1 MTDIR
6 VLELGTLIAGPFCGQ
21 LFGDMG
27 AEVIKIEPPGTG
39 DPMRAWGRGL
49 PVWWPVIARNKKSV
63 TLNLREPRGQDLL
76 KQLVA
81 QADVLIENF
90 RPGTLEKWGLDFEGL
105 SAVNER
111 LVMVRVSGFGQTGP
125 YARRAGYGSVGE
137 AMGGIR
143 YLAGDPD
150 RPPSR
155 VGLSIGDSLAAT
167 FACVGAL
174 AALHDRERSGKGQ
187 VVDSAIYEAVL
198 AVMESTV
205 PEYTQGGTIRERSG
219 AILPKTAPSNVYPTA
234 DGEMIVMGAN
244 QDSVF
249 ARLAEAMGQPGLA
262 TDPRYADHV
271 ARGEHQDELD
281 DAIAHWTATLEAD
294 ALLDTPRT
302 AWRALRA
309 HLPHAGDARRPALPG
324 PQCHHRRGASGVRAA
339 QDAERVPEDV
349 AHPGDGALAG
359 ARTRGAQRRGLQGPA
374 RSFRGGTRRA
384 RGGGDCL
391 RKSVSPVYAPRK
403 RIAANSN
410 VAVATC
416 APTIRTVSAER
427 CRASSAMISAFTA
440 ARSDFV
446 ASSSLAVATVDAV
459 GALTPTPS
467 NHSPASARARPRLP
481 RR

>member
-1 MTDIR
+1 MTGPLTDLR
-6 VLELGTLIAGPFCGQ
+6 VVELGTLIAGPFCGQ

-27 AEVIKIEPPGTG
+27 AEVIKVEPPGTG

-49 PVWWPVIARNKKSV
+49 PVWWPVIARNKKSI
-63 TLNLREPRGQDLL
+63 TLNLREPRGQELL
-76 KQLVA
+76 KALA
-81 QADVLIENF
+81 AHADVLIENF
-90 RPGTLEKWGLDFEGL
+90 RPGTLERWGLDYDAL

-174 AALHDRERSGKGQ
+174 AALHDRERTGKGQ

-249 ARLAEAMGQPGLA
+249 ARLAEAMGRPALA
-262 TDPRYADHV
+262 ADPRYADHV
-271 ARGEHQDELD
+271 ARGERQDELD
-281 DAIAHWTATLEAD
+281 EVIAGWTSTLEAD
-294 ALLDTPRT
+294 PLLDVLERHGVPAGRIF
-302 AWRALRA
+302 RAPEMLTD
-309 HLPHAGDARRPALPG
+309 PHFQARDAI
-324 PQCHHRRGASGVRAA
+324 V
-339 QDAERVPEDV
+339 DV
-349 AHPGDGALAG
+349 AHPLFE
-359 ARTRGAQRRGLQGPA
+359 RLKMQ
-374 RSFRGGTRRA
+374 
-384 RGGGDCL
+384 
-391 RKSVSPVYAPRK
+391 
-403 RIAANSN
+403 N
-410 VAVATC
+410 V
-416 APTIRTVSAER
+416 
-427 CRASSAMISAFTA
+427 F
-440 ARSDFV
+440 
-446 ASSSLAVATVDAV
+446 
-459 GALTPTPS
+459 
-467 NHSPASARARPRLP
+467 PRLSRTQGTVRWP
-481 RR
+481 GPELGAHNAEVYGGLLGLSGDELAALGAAGVV

>member
-1 MTDIR
+1 MTGPLTDIR
-6 VLELGTLIAGPFCGQ
+6 VVELGTLIAGPFCGQ

-27 AEVIKIEPPGTG
+27 AEVIKVEAPGTG

-63 TLNLREPRGQDLL
+63 TLNLRERRGQDLL
-76 KQLVA
+76 KELA
-81 QADVLIENF
+81 ARADVLIENF
-90 RPGTLEKWGLDFEGL
+90 RPGTLEKWGLDFETL

-174 AALHDRERSGKGQ
+174 AALHDRERTGKGQ

-249 ARLAEAMGQPGLA
+249 ARLAEAMGQPELA
-262 TDPRYADHV
+262 VDPLYADHV
-271 ARGEHQDELD
+271 ARGENQDALD
-281 DAIAHWTATLEAD
+281 DVIAEWTATLPAD
-294 ALLDTPRT
+294 ALLDTLERHGVPAGRIF
-302 AWRALRA
+302 RAPEMLA
-309 HLPHAGDARRPALPG
+309 DPHYQARDAI
-324 PQCHHRRGASGVRAA
+324 V
-339 QDAERVPEDV
+339 DV
-349 AHPGDGALAG
+349 AHPVFEQLKMQNVFPKLSRTQGTVRWPGPELGAHNDEVYRELLGLSAEELAG
-359 ARTRGAQRRGLQGPA
+359 LRQQG
-374 RSFRGGTRRA
+374 
-384 RGGGDCL
+384 
-391 RKSVSPVYAPRK
+391 VV
-403 RIAANSN
+403 
-410 VAVATC
+410 
-416 APTIRTVSAER
+416 
-427 CRASSAMISAFTA
+427 
-440 ARSDFV
+440 
-446 ASSSLAVATVDAV
+446 
-459 GALTPTPS
+459 
-467 NHSPASARARPRLP
+467 
-481 RR
+481 

>member
-1 MTDIR
+1 MTGPLTDIR
-6 VLELGTLIAGPFCGQ
+6 VVELGTLIAGPFCGQ

-27 AEVIKIEPPGTG
+27 AEVIKVEAPGTG

-63 TLNLREPRGQDLL
+63 TLNLREPRGQELL
-76 KQLVA
+76 RELVA
-81 QADVLIENF
+81 HADVLIENF
-90 RPGTLEKWGLDFEGL
+90 RPGTLERWGLDYDAL

-143 YLAGDPD
+143 YLAGDPE

-174 AALHDRERSGKGQ
+174 AALHDRERTGKGQ

-249 ARLAEAMGQPGLA
+249 ARLAEAMGQPELA
-262 TDPRYADHV
+262 TDARYADHV

-281 DAIAHWTATLEAD
+281 EAIAGWTAKLPADPLLDILERHGVPAGRIFRAPEMLTDPHFRARDAI
-294 ALLDTPRT
+294 
-302 AWRALRA
+302 
-309 HLPHAGDARRPALPG
+309 
-324 PQCHHRRGASGVRAA
+324 V
-339 QDAERVPEDV
+339 DV
-349 AHPGDGALAG
+349 AHPVFERLKMQNVFPKLSRTQGAVRWPGPELG
-359 ARTRGAQRRGLQGPA
+359 EHNDEVYRGL
-374 RSFRGGTRRA
+374 
-384 RGGGDCL
+384 
-391 RKSVSPVYAPRK
+391 
-403 RIAANSN
+403 
-410 VAVATC
+410 
-416 APTIRTVSAER
+416 
-427 CRASSAMISAFTA
+427 
-440 ARSDFV
+440 
-446 ASSSLAVATVDAV
+446 V
-459 GALTPTPS
+459 GLSIEELETLHKAGVV
-467 NHSPASARARPRLP
+467 
-481 RR
+481 

>member
-1 MTDIR
+1 MTGPLTDLR
-6 VLELGTLIAGPFCGQ
+6 VIELGTLIAGPFCGQ

-27 AEVIKIEPPGTG
+27 ADVIKVEPPGTG

-63 TLNLREPRGQDLL
+63 TLNLREPRGQELL
-76 KQLVA
+76 KDLA
-81 QADVLIENF
+81 AHADVLIENF
-90 RPGTLEKWGLDFEGL
+90 RPGTLERWGLDHAAL

-174 AALHDRERSGKGQ
+174 AALHDRERTGKGQ

-234 DGEMIVMGAN
+234 NGEMIVMGAN

-249 ARLAEAMGQPGLA
+249 ARLTEAMGQPALA
-262 TDPRYADHV
+262 IDPRYADHV

-281 DAIAHWTATLEAD
+281 EVIAGWTSTLEAD
-294 ALLDTPRT
+294 PLLDVLERHGVPAGRIF
-302 AWRALRA
+302 RAPEMLTD
-309 HLPHAGDARRPALPG
+309 PHFQARDAI
-324 PQCHHRRGASGVRAA
+324 V
-339 QDAERVPEDV
+339 DV
-349 AHPGDGALAG
+349 AHPLFERLKMQNVFPKLSRTQGTVRWPGPELGAHNAEVY
-359 ARTRGAQRRGLQGPA
+359 RGLLGL
-374 RSFRGGTRRA
+374 S
-384 RGGGDCL
+384 DDEL
-391 RKSVSPVYAPRK
+391 
-403 RIAANSN
+403 AALG
-410 VAVATC
+410 
-416 APTIRTVSAER
+416 
-427 CRASSAMISAFTA
+427 A
-440 ARSDFV
+440 AGIV
-446 ASSSLAVATVDAV
+446 
-459 GALTPTPS
+459 
-467 NHSPASARARPRLP
+467 
-481 RR
+481 

>member
-1 MTDIR
+1 MTGPLTDLR
-6 VLELGTLIAGPFCGQ
+6 VVELGTLIAGPFCGQ

-27 AEVIKIEPPGTG
+27 AEVIKVEPPGTG

-63 TLNLREPRGQDLL
+63 TLNLREPRGQELL
-76 KQLVA
+76 KDLA
-81 QADVLIENF
+81 AHADVVIENF
-90 RPGTLEKWGLDFEGL
+90 RPGTLERWGLDYEAL
-105 SAVNER
+105 AAVNER

-174 AALHDRERSGKGQ
+174 AALHDRERTGKGQ

-249 ARLAEAMGQPGLA
+249 TRLAEAMGQPELA
-262 TDPRYADHV
+262 IDPRYADHV

-281 DAIAHWTATLEAD
+281 EIIAGWTATLAAD
-294 ALLDTPRT
+294 PLLDVLERHGVPAGRIF
-302 AWRALRA
+302 RAPEMLTD
-309 HLPHAGDARRPALPG
+309 PHFQARDAI
-324 PQCHHRRGASGVRAA
+324 V
-339 QDAERVPEDV
+339 DV
-349 AHPGDGALAG
+349 AHPLFERLKMQNVFPKLSRTQGTVRWPGPELGAHNLEVY
-359 ARTRGAQRRGLQGPA
+359 RGLLGL
-374 RSFRGGTRRA
+374 S
-384 RGGGDCL
+384 DDEM
-391 RKSVSPVYAPRK
+391 
-403 RIAANSN
+403 AALS
-410 VAVATC
+410 
-416 APTIRTVSAER
+416 
-427 CRASSAMISAFTA
+427 A
-440 ARSDFV
+440 ARIV
-446 ASSSLAVATVDAV
+446 
-459 GALTPTPS
+459 
-467 NHSPASARARPRLP
+467 
-481 RR
+481 

>member
-1 MTDIR
+1 MTGPLTDVR
-6 VLELGTLIAGPFCGQ
+6 VVELGTLIAGPFCGQ

-27 AEVIKIEPPGTG
+27 AEVIKVEAPGTG

-63 TLNLREPRGQDLL
+63 TLNLREPRGQELL
-76 KQLVA
+76 RQLA
-81 QADVLIENF
+81 ARADVLIENF
-90 RPGTLEKWGLDFEGL
+90 RPGTLEKWGLDFETL
-105 SAVNER
+105 SAVNRR

-174 AALHDRERSGKGQ
+174 AALHDRERTGRGQ

-205 PEYTQGGTIRERSG
+205 PEYTEGGTIRERSG

-249 ARLAEAMGQPGLA
+249 ARLAEAMAQPGLA
-262 TDPRYADHV
+262 LDPRYADHV

-281 DAIAHWTATLEAD
+281 DVIAEWTATLPAD
-294 ALLDTPRT
+294 ALLDTLERHGVPSGRIF
-302 AWRALRA
+302 RAPEMLA
-309 HLPHAGDARRPALPG
+309 DPHFQARDAI
-324 PQCHHRRGASGVRAA
+324 V
-339 QDAERVPEDV
+339 DV
-349 AHPGDGALAG
+349 AHPVFERLKMQNVFPKMS
-359 ARTRGAQRRGLQGPA
+359 RTQGTVRWPGPELGEHNDEVYRGLLGL
-374 RSFRGGTRRA
+374 SIEELETLNRA
-384 RGGGDCL
+384 G
-391 RKSVSPVYAPRK
+391 VV
-403 RIAANSN
+403 
-410 VAVATC
+410 
-416 APTIRTVSAER
+416 
-427 CRASSAMISAFTA
+427 
-440 ARSDFV
+440 
-446 ASSSLAVATVDAV
+446 
-459 GALTPTPS
+459 
-467 NHSPASARARPRLP
+467 
-481 RR
+481 